1 MRSWLTRVDALLLQL
16 ATLGPL
22 GRIPFAPGTW
32 GSLAAVLAAPWLFA
46 PLPWIWKVIIL
57 IALFL
62 LGAWTAGRAEQI
74 LGQKDP
80 GSVVVDEFAGQ
91 LLVFAICSQASPWQ
105 LAAGFVLFRA
115 TDILKP
121 WPVGASEAWLPAG
134 FGVMLD
140 DILAGAYAG
149 IILLLLQFLQ
159 RSIS

>member
-1 MRSWLTRVDALLLQL
+1 MSSWLEKMDTLLLQL

-32 GSLAAVLAAPWLFA
+32 GSLAAVLVTPWLLV
-46 PLPWIWKVIIL
+46 PLPWCWKVLLIIG
-57 IALFL
+57 LFF
-62 LGAWTAGRAEQI
+62 LGAWSAGSAEKL

-80 GSVVVDEFAGQ
+80 GAVIIDEFAGQ
-91 LLVFAICSQASPWQ
+91 LLVFVLCIPAANWQ

-115 TDILKP
+115 LDILKP

-140 DILAGAYAG
+140 DVLAGAYAG
-149 IILLLLQFLQ
+149 IILLLLQLLAK
-159 RSIS
+159 SIA